1 MKRSERQKLYKCNT
15 KDLIKLIN
23 DPKYRNNKEK
33 QFSDIVKY
41 IARHEMYKGN
51 TQSELFDLVY
61 TARSE
66 LIAQEAKEHKD
77 SPVKLPYDKV
87 GNVSEKGNTRIKDFI
102 RDPINTM
109 RNELRTLATN
119 GLNDDVDDYD
129 IQVYNNRLK
138 HNAVTLYTEL
148 NVLKD
153 QGQIR
158 YGNYPERT
166 DILSRLEKKI
176 PDANVGKALDRVSS
190 GIFGR
195 LFRRPSKEYKA
206 FETALNEYREY
217 GKAYSGNT
225 EDLEKKTTAYLK
237 HVIPEYDPKDIENK
251 KEEWLNCLPKDKR
264 RRAELAL
271 NVIES
276 VNEHKEM
283 KPYMDNVEKGMNG
296 KKIDPSV
303 DQDKPEK
310 QNLDNQQEFQ
320 NNLIIDVEE
329 KILGNP
335 IINNYI
341 EKEEVSNDIDEEK
354 LDASVDQKEL

>member
-1 MKRSERQKLYKCNT
+1 MKRSERQKLYKCDT
-15 KDLIKLIN
+15 KGLIKLIN
-23 DPKYRNNKEK
+23 DPKYKNNKEK

-51 TQSELFDLVY
+51 TKADLFDLVY
-61 TARSE
+61 TARNE

-87 GNVSEKGNTRIKDFI
+87 GNVSEKGNSRIKDFI
-102 RDPINTM
+102 RDPVNTM

-119 GLNDDVDDYD
+119 GLNDDEGDYD
-129 IQVYNNRLK
+129 IEVYNNRLK

-153 QGQIR
+153 QGQVR

-176 PDANVGKALDRVSS
+176 PDENVGKALDRVSS

-206 FETALNEYREY
+206 FETSLNEYREA

-237 HVIPEYDPKDIENK
+237 HVIPEYDPKNIESK

-264 RRAELAL
+264 KRAELAF

-283 KPYMDNVEKGMNG
+283 KPYMDNVDKGMNG
-296 KKIDPSV
+296 QKIDPTV

-310 QNLDNQQEFQ
+310 IVNQNDFQ
-320 NNLIIDVEE
+320 NDVAIDVNEPVAGKDAKIID
-329 KILGNP
+329 
-335 IINNYI
+335 NYI
-341 EKEEVSNDIDEEK
+341 EKEKSKDSIEEEK
-354 LDASVDQKEL
+354 LDATVSEANL